1 MRSSSSSTFTSFKW
15 ALTGSCGR
23 QRLLP
28 LEFAS
33 APRGVSGS
41 GCCFG
46 RRARACGSFAGG
58 ALFWAFCHIYYTT
71 AVTTRAARWKQA
83 GRPLQG
89 TAFPSQWTGSSPVVG
104 WGSSSAQGETAVTP
118 VFDSDTCVSRVF
130 LPFSAAWGAGYAQA
144 PCSRTCLSFSL
155 AEQKARRTSR
165 NPQTSYRQHF
175 R

>member
-1 MRSSSSSTFTSFKW
+1 MRSSSSSTFTSSKW
-15 ALTGSCGR
+15 TLTGSCGR

-33 APRGVSGS
+33 APRGISGS

-58 ALFWAFCHIYYTT
+58 AIFWAFCHIYYTT

-89 TAFPSQWTGSSPVVG
+89 TPAADTARVNATLPSMDDDATAAVVG
-104 WGSSSAQGETAVTP
+104 RATEPRTRRQCPLTTGGPIPTRTTARATAQSRDAPAKPTATAAATTSSSRA
-118 VFDSDTCVSRVF
+118 
-130 LPFSAAWGAGYAQA
+130 
-144 PCSRTCLSFSL
+144 
-155 AEQKARRTSR
+155 
-165 NPQTSYRQHF
+165 
-175 R
+175 